1 MSPTIA
7 IVEDDP
13 EVCDVLR
20 ISLETR
26 DYRVLVAM
34 DGEEGLRQIVE
45 HKPDLVVLDLKLPG
59 MNGYTV
65 LNKMRQHP
73 AVADTPVVILTSLTN
88 GSPTTDKEWR
98 ARTGVDDFVSKPFEP
113 MDLVHRIETI
123 LANSTSGPKPEG

>member
-1 MSPTIA
+1 MFSTIA

-13 EVCDVLR
+13 EVCDILR

-34 DGEEGLRQIVE
+34 DGEAGLRQIIE

-59 MNGYTV
+59 MNGYAV

-73 AVADTPVVILTSLTN
+73 TVADTPVVILTSLTD

-98 ARTGVDDFVSKPFEP
+98 VRTGVADFLSKPFEP

-123 LANSTSGPKPEG
+123 LANPASGPKPEG